1 MDTKITTLYPLV
13 GGICIFCSFGYILL
27 EKTIPKSFFN
37 VSKSEEKKSTTEET
51 TNTNWLFLVPM
62 ITFFFLDVGSNC
74 IYFHYL
80 ASYCVLG
87 PLALSSKDASQISAY
102 FNGAFATSLFLCIFL
117 AMKLKP
123 LLVILFSFSI
133 CILSISALILY
144 GTTNISI
151 LTVGA
156 TILAAG
162 FAPIFPTG
170 KQYQLMII
178 AL

>member
-37 VSKSEEKKSTTEET
+37 ASKPEEKTIKEET
-51 TNTNWLFLVPM
+51 TNTNWFFLVPI

-87 PLALSSKDASQISAY
+87 PLSLSSKDASQISAY
-102 FNGAFATSLFLCIFL
+102 FNGAFAASLFSCIFL

-170 KQYQLMII
+170 KQNQIM
-178 AL
+178 